1 MDLMKD
7 EDYSTQ
13 GGASVSNNTALKK
26 SHINFS
32 ESALDNNNRR
42 ESNDSGISALSKAS
56 MLSSNVNMIKSGNKM
71 NGFTRYNMQQ

>member
-1 MDLMKD
+1 MDILKD

-13 GGASVSNNTALKK
+13 GGASISNNTALKK

-32 ESALDNNNRR
+32 ESENNNRR

-56 MLSSNVNMIKSGNKM
+56 MLSSNVNMIKSNKM
-71 NGFTRYNMQQ
+71 NGFTKYNMQ

>member
-1 MDLMKD
+1 MDILKD

-13 GGASVSNNTALKK
+13 GGASISNNTALKK

-32 ESALDNNNRR
+32 ESENNNRQ

-56 MLSSNVNMIKSGNKM
+56 MLSSNVNMIKSNKM
-71 NGFTRYNMQQ
+71 NGFTKYNMQ